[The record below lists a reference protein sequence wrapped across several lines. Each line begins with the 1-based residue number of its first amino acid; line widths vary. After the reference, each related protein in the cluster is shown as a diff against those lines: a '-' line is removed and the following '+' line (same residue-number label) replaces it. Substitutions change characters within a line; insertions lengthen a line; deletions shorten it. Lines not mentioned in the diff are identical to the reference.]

1 MFVNSFI
8 SLLIFIPL
16 FGAFVVFF
24 IEKKNL
30 IFIKTTAF
38 MFSACTF
45 LLSLF
50 LWVFFDNST
59 SRFQFIEFLEWF
71 WSYNLYIFLG
81 IDGIS
86 LLFVLLSTLLVPVC
100 ILASWNNIKKSIKEY
115 YIYFLLMDSILI
127 CVFTSL
133 DLIIFFIFFES
144 ILIPMYLVIGI
155 WGSRTRKIK
164 AGYQFFLYT
173 LIGSVLML
181 LGIFGLYFEIGSTD
195 YQLISNFCLSD
206 RRQILLWFF
215 FFISFAVKVPMV
227 PFHIWLPEAH
237 VEAPTAGSVIL
248 AGILLKMGTYGLL
261 RFSVALFP
269 EGSFFFV
276 PMVYCMSVIA
286 VIYTSLT
293 TLRQIDLKKIIAYSS
308 VAHMGFVTIGI
319 FSLNLQGLEGSLLI
333 MLSHGFISSG
343 LFLCIGIL
351 YERHHTRLLKYYA
364 GLAQVLPIFSLNFL
378 FFSMANLG
386 FPGTSSFVGEFTSL
400 VGAFETNTTVAVLA
414 ALGMIF
420 GAAYSLWL
428 CNRMLFGIIHIEY
441 ISQYHDMSRRE
452 LATLLPLIVATFWM
466 GICPEIFL
474 DVFHISITNVLT
486 KIYI

>member
-1 MFVNSFI
+1 MFINSFI
-8 SLLIFIPL
+8 SLLVLIPL
-16 FGAFVVFF
+16 FGALIIFFV
-24 IEKKNL
+24 EKKNFN
-30 IFIKTTAF
+30 FIKTIAF
-38 MFSACTF
+38 FFSSLTF
-45 LLSLF
+45 LISLL

-59 SRFQFIEFLEWF
+59 SRFQFIEFIEWF

-86 LLFVLLSTLLVPVC
+86 LLFVLLSTLLVPIC
-100 ILASWNNIKKSIKEY
+100 ILASWNNIKKSVKEY

-133 DLIIFFIFFES
+133 DLIVFFIFFES

-181 LGIFGLYFEIGSTD
+181 LGIFGLYFETGSTD
-195 YQLISNFCLSD
+195 YQLIANFCLSD

-261 RFSVALFP
+261 RFSLALFP
-269 EGSFFFV
+269 EGSFYFM
-276 PMVYCMSVIA
+276 PIVYCMSVVA

-319 FSLNLQGLEGSLLI
+319 FTLNVQGLEGSLLI
-333 MLSHGFISSG
+333 MLSHGFVSSG
-343 LFLCIGIL
+343 LFLCIGVL

-364 GLAQVLPIFSLNFL
+364 GLAQILPIFSLNFL

-386 FPGTSSFVGEFTSL
+386 FPGMSSFVGEFTVL
-400 VGAFETNTTVAVLA
+400 TGAFESNTTVAFLA

-428 CNRMLFGIIHIEY
+428 CNRILFGSINLEY
-441 ISQYHDMSRRE
+441 INQYSDLTRRE
-452 LATLLPLIVATFWM
+452 VATLSPLIIATIWM
-466 GICPEIFL
+466 GVYPETFL
-474 DVFHISITNVLT
+474 DVFHVSITNVLT
-486 KIYI
+486 KI

>member
-1 MFVNSFI
+1 MFINSFI
-8 SLLIFIPL
+8 SLLVITPL
-16 FGAFVVFF
+16 VGAIILFF
-24 IEKKNL
+24 TEKNKI
-30 IFIKTTAF
+30 IFIKTIAF
-38 MFSACTF
+38 SFSAITF

-59 SRFQFIEFLEWF
+59 SRFQFIEFLDWF
-71 WSYNLYIFLG
+71 WSYNLYVFFG
-81 IDGIS
+81 VDGIS
-86 LLFVLLSTLLVPVC
+86 ILFVILSTLLVPIC
-100 ILASWNNIKKSIKEY
+100 ILSSWNNIKKSIKEY

-133 DLIIFFIFFES
+133 DLIVFFIFFES

-155 WGSRTRKIK
+155 WGSRTRRIK

-181 LGIFGLYFEIGSTD
+181 LGIFGLYFETGSTD
-195 YQLISNFCLSD
+195 YQLVSNFCFSD

-261 RFSVALFP
+261 RFSLALFP
-269 EGSFFFV
+269 EGSLFFIPV
-276 PMVYCMSVIA
+276 VYCMSIIA

-293 TLRQIDLKKIIAYSS
+293 TLRQVDLKKIIAYSS

-319 FSLNLQGLEGSLLI
+319 FALNIQGVEGSLLI

-343 LFLCIGIL
+343 LFLCIGVL

-364 GLAQVLPIFSLNFL
+364 GLAQILPIFSINFV
-378 FFSMANLG
+378 FFSIANLG
-386 FPGTSSFVGEFTSL
+386 FPGTSSFVGEFTAL
-400 VGAFETNTTVAVLA
+400 IGAFESNTTVAALA
-414 ALGMIF
+414 ALGMVF

-428 CNRMLFGIIHIEY
+428 CNRIIFGSIHIEY
-441 ISQYHDMSRRE
+441 INHYTDINRRE
-452 LATLLPLIVATFWM
+452 LATLFPLIGATIWM
-466 GICPEIFL
+466 GVYPEIFL
-474 DVFHISITNVLT
+474 DVFHVSVTNILT
-486 KIYI
+486 KV